1 MNFRKTVLFL
11 FALLTSA
18 CAWASTTGYTF
29 PVQDP
34 YLATIVGTPRD
45 VAAEPEPLRGA
56 HVRNLDL
63 EVFKDRKK
71 PEVFWY
77 DRGLRSAVVYQD
89 KKAPLIFLIAGT
101 GASFDSLKN
110 RHMAR
115 AFYKAGF
122 HVAAISSSTHPNFI
136 ISASSSGFPGHL
148 ADDSKD
154 IYRVMELIMKEMG
167 DRIEVSDYYVAG
179 YSLGGAQAAFVSKLD
194 EEKRVFNFKKVLMIN
209 PPVSLYNS
217 VNILDTMLAENI
229 PGGLDHFEEFF
240 ERILR
245 KFTQVYKTEH
255 HVEFNDEFLYKVF
268 RFSPPESDEPL
279 QALIGTS
286 FRIASSNMIFATDVM
301 TNSGYI
307 VPKNRVLG
315 PADDLTG
322 YSKVAKRITFLQYF
336 DELLYP
342 YYKSKQPDLQ
352 RQDLLHQLSL
362 HSIEDYLRNSDKIYV
377 MHNADDVILKPGEID
392 FFTNVFGSRATIYP
406 YGGHCGNLDYKVNVD
421 HMLGLFADA
430 GAGK

>member
-1 MNFRKTVLFL
+1 MNFRKSVLFL
-11 FALLTSA
+11 VALLTGS
-18 CAWASTTGYTF
+18 CAWASATDYGY
-29 PVQDP
+29 PILDP
-34 YLATIVGTPRD
+34 YAATILGTPRD
-45 VAAEPEPLRGA
+45 AAAEPKPLRGA
-56 HVRNLDL
+56 NVRNLDL
-63 EVFKDRKK
+63 QVFPERKK

-77 DRGLRSAVVYQD
+77 DLGLRSAVAYQE

-101 GASFDSLKN
+101 GASFDSPKN

-122 HVAAISSSTHPNFI
+122 HVAAISSSTHSNFI

-154 IYRVMELIMKEMG
+154 IYRVMELIMEEMG

-194 EEKRVFNFKKVLMIN
+194 EERGGFNFKKVLMIN

-229 PGGLDHFEEFF
+229 PGGPDNFDAFF
-240 ERILR
+240 EDVLD
-245 KFTQVYKTEH
+245 KFTQVYKREH
-255 HVEFNDEFLYKVF
+255 HVEFNDEFLFQVY
-268 RFSPPESDEPL
+268 RYSPPKSDAPL
-279 QALIGTS
+279 EALIGTS
-286 FRIASSNMIFATDVM
+286 FRISSANMIFATDVM

-315 PADDLTG
+315 STDDLTG
-322 YSKVAKRITFLQYF
+322 YSKVANRITFLQYF

-342 YYKSKQPDLQ
+342 YYKSKQPGLQ
-352 RQDLLHQLSL
+352 RQTLLDEMSL
-362 HSIEDYLRNSDKIYV
+362 RSIEDYLRNSDKIYV
-377 MHNADDVILKPGEID
+377 MHNADDLILKKGEIN
-392 FFTNVFGSRATIYP
+392 FFTDVFGSRAKIYP
-406 YGGHCGNLDYKVNVD
+406 YGGHCGNMDYKENVS

-430 GAGK
+430 GAEK